1 MLKSLVLSCLFCVV
15 IVLITVG
22 SLFPFNFRLPAEYVW
37 NTLTEGKRVYSD
49 RDYIYTSVPSM
60 YAGFHALRTKNND
73 KYSIGKAFIVFNV
86 STPVTVYVAHVK
98 NELSKP
104 RWLQSWENTGDYVH
118 ASHEVLHLYKKAFS
132 AGIVSLEGNE
142 AGDSMYT
149 VIVES
154 HNGVVA
160 ITNTVTRSQGA
171 WEAFLDTWNR
181 PTTLWDAVINVVLFV
196 PFGYFGVRAMR
207 NRHRVITSS
216 LGLMLALALQITQI
230 YVPMREPDLQDVLW
244 NLLGTV
250 AGALL
255 APVKR
260 VSSTPGAGPAKDSH

>member
-1 MLKSLVLSCLFCVV
+1 MKNAKSVALWCLFCVV

-22 SLFPFNFRLPAEYVW
+22 SLFPFDFRLPAEHVW
-37 NTLTEGKRVYSD
+37 NTLAEGNLVYSD
-49 RDYIYTSVPSM
+49 REYVYTSVPSA

-73 KYSIGKAFIVFNV
+73 KYSIGKAFIVFDV
-86 STPVTVYVAHVK
+86 STPVTVYVAHVE

-104 RWLQSWENTGDYVH
+104 RWLQSWKHTGDHIH

-132 AGIVSLEGNE
+132 AGKVSLDGNE
-142 AGDSMYT
+142 AGDSMYA

-154 HNGVVA
+154 HNGLLT
-160 ITNTVTRSQGA
+160 ITNTVTRSRGA

-181 PTTLWDAVINVVLFV
+181 PTTLDDALINVALFV
-196 PFGYFGVRAMR
+196 PFGYFGARAMK
-207 NRHRVITSS
+207 NRHRLITSS
-216 LGLMLALALQITQI
+216 LGLMLALTLQITQI
-230 YVPMREPDLQDVLW
+230 YVPMRDPDLQDVLW

-255 APVKR
+255 ASVTR
-260 VSSTPGAGPAKDSH
+260 LSSRPGAGPPS